1 MIQVQNKPNLLLYG
15 ISTSNSDD
23 LIISYKKI
31 KMNANISKNGKY
43 IDDGIYTKTSK
54 EQFIKNMLHV
64 SNTELNLSE
73 DENILIKIE
82 SPEPGTVTLLH
93 TFKYNLIESLL
104 NPKNNEIY
112 YLNPNSELYINIPK
126 GVKSLVH
133 VNSISGKGKL
143 GYEND
148 LNNMQEIS
156 GKYSSMYLQ
165 STENNQNRI
174 KISTNQQSDFAFYA
188 YMKIGSIKRNINEI
202 SLGSAVLRTGEGFP
216 IEFYSKVSEN
226 EDYVINFNINNL
238 NFKELEQENYDMSIF
253 NIKAYI
259 VTEEII
265 EKLKLDDSYVY
276 NKNPLKGKYE
286 IGFSMAKLVLN
297 KDYIKQ
303 YYSKG
308 NKNYVYLVIEDSY
321 TNPTILNNICGEITV
336 WQNNNIDYIAPNN
349 IYINNNL
356 ETKANSV
363 NKHKL
368 IKKNLDD
375 KFMRI
380 EFSPS
385 SNNVKYK
392 MYYNNTKTDL
402 LTNSQIDL
410 IEFDNLGKKIID
422 INLDNNYD
430 TIIFEV
436 YNEKEEND
444 INKMS
449 YTLRYRTD
457 KENKFKNYVTDG
469 EIKLIEQKKENN
481 MRNITLSIPT
491 LKDNSTSEIIMVE
504 YYLKIYKYSEN
515 DLLINNTISSVD
527 NLDPYQI
534 IEFTINNT
542 VYNHTITIPNDNNK
556 YYIIINAITNERELL
571 SYNAFI
577 IDGEENKQNEDGK
590 EKEKQE
596 EKKDK
601 EGLKWYWIL
610 IIILAVLILIVAIL
624 LVVRYILKNRKNQ
637 VEDEGQMIPLTVE
650 NKL

>member
-1 MIQVQNKPNLLLYG
+1 
-15 ISTSNSDD
+15 
-23 LIISYKKI
+23 
-31 KMNANISKNGKY
+31 
-43 IDDGIYTKTSK
+43 
-54 EQFIKNMLHV
+54 
-64 SNTELNLSE
+64 
-73 DENILIKIE
+73 
-82 SPEPGTVTLLH
+82 
-93 TFKYNLIESLL
+93 
-104 NPKNNEIY
+104 
-112 YLNPNSELYINIPK
+112 
-126 GVKSLVH
+126 
-133 VNSISGKGKL
+133 
-143 GYEND
+143 
-148 LNNMQEIS
+148 
-156 GKYSSMYLQ
+156 
-165 STENNQNRI
+165 
-174 KISTNQQSDFAFYA
+174 
-188 YMKIGSIKRNINEI
+188 
-202 SLGSAVLRTGEGFP
+202 
-216 IEFYSKVSEN
+216 
-226 EDYVINFNINNL
+226 
-238 NFKELEQENYDMSIF
+238 
-253 NIKAYI
+253 
-259 VTEEII
+259 
-265 EKLKLDDSYVY
+265 
-276 NKNPLKGKYE
+276 
-286 IGFSMAKLVLN
+286 
-297 KDYIKQ
+297 
-303 YYSKG
+303 
-308 NKNYVYLVIEDSY
+308 
-321 TNPTILNNICGEITV
+321 
-336 WQNNNIDYIAPNN
+336 
-349 IYINNNL
+349 
-356 ETKANSV
+356 
-363 NKHKL
+363 
-368 IKKNLDD
+368 
-375 KFMRI
+375 MRI

-444 INKMS
+444 INKMC

-469 EIKLIEQKKENN
+469 DIKLNEQKKENN

-491 LKDNSTSEIIMVE
+491 LKDNATSEIIMAE

-515 DLLINNTISSVD
+515 DLLINNTISIVD

-596 EKKDK
+596 EKKNK

>member
-104 NPKNNEIY
+104 NPKNKEIY

-188 YMKIGSIKRNINEI
+188 YMKMGSIKRNINEI

-297 KDYIKQ
+297 REYIKQ

-363 NKHKL
+363 NKYKL

-449 YTLRYRTD
+449 YTLRYRTN

-491 LKDNSTSEIIMVE
+491 LKDNSTSEIIMAE
-504 YYLKIYKYSEN
+504 YYLKIYKHSEN
-515 DLLINNTISSVD
+515 DLLINNTISIVD

-542 VYNHTITIPNDNNK
+542 VYNHTITIPNDFNK
-556 YYIIINAITNERELL
+556 YYIIINAITNERELM

-577 IDGEENKQNEDGK
+577 IDGEESKENEDGK